1 MNEKTRNKCKKT
13 LNILFNV
20 VLYAF
25 LAVCLCA
32 LAISMFSQKSDGAV
46 TLFGKLQLRV
56 VVSPSMERNDAVD
69 VSQYQIKSIPVRSM
83 VFVSV
88 MPQEETAARRF
99 YDDLQVGDVL
109 TFKYV
114 YSRQETI
121 THRLVQKES
130 NGKGG
135 YFLYLKGDNAAE
147 ETESDVQVI
156 DTDDEMGLNYVIG
169 KVTGQSVVLG
179 NIVYALQQPLGMA
192 LIVIVPCAIIA
203 IGEVIKIGNIIA
215 ARKRERAEA
224 ENRRL
229 SEESAAKETEIAEL
243 RRRLSE
249 LSQTSVANAAPANG
263 AEPNSDSPAD
273 NNEPATNAD
282 GANDVGESD
291 DNK

>member
-203 IGEVIKIGNIIA
+203 IGEVIKIGNVIA

-249 LSQTSVANAAPANG
+249 LSQTSAANAAPANG
-263 AEPNSDSPAD
+263 AEPNSDAPAD

>member
-203 IGEVIKIGNIIA
+203 IGEVIKIGNVIA

-249 LSQTSVANAAPANG
+249 LSQTSAANAAPANG